1 MTKIIDGKLFAEK
14 LVETIGVEA
23 KKILARGIKPC
34 LVVVLVGDNPASEV
48 YVKNKVK
55 TTTAAGMESR
65 EHRLPAT
72 TTEGDLLAL
81 IAQLNNDKSVHGIL
95 VQLPLPPGMDEH
107 KVIQSIAPEKDVD
120 GFHLFN
126 VGLLSTGGKNALVPC
141 TPYGCLLLL
150 QDYYQS
156 KDLSGKKAAVIGRS
170 NIVGKPMFQ
179 LLLSANATPTILH
192 SKTKNM
198 EKELAQYDIV
208 VAAVGVPEMVKGAW
222 LKKDAVVIDVGI
234 NRIERNGKKIIVG
247 DVDTASAMGIAAAI
261 TPVPGGVGPMTIACL
276 LRNTLVATARQHGLP
291 EPQL

>member
-1 MTKIIDGKLFAEK
+1 MTTIIDGKVFAEN
-14 LVETIGVEA
+14 LVNDIAREA
-23 KKILARGIKPC
+23 KKIIAKGVKPC

-48 YVKNKVK
+48 YVKNKIK
-55 TTTAAGMESR
+55 TTIAAGMESR
-65 EHRLPAT
+65 EHRLPAAT
-72 TTEGDLLAL
+72 SEKDLLDL
-81 IAQLNNDKSVHGIL
+81 IDKLNRDPSVNGIL
-95 VQLPLPPGMDEH
+95 VQLPLPKGLDEH
-107 KVIQSIAPEKDVD
+107 KVIQTISAEKDVD
-120 GFHLFN
+120 GFHLTN

-150 QDYYQS
+150 QDYFKN
-156 KDLSGKKAAVIGRS
+156 KDLAGRKAAVIGRS